1 MCDENG
7 TMMLGYYLE
16 CHVSRDTPKKVIWH
30 VLRAGSAGIAI
41 QKESK
46 NNVAAGAI
54 RVQSLMLSF

>member
-30 VLRAGSAGIAI
+30 VLHAGPAGIAI
-41 QKESK
+41 QKKAKITLLQPPSEF
-46 NNVAAGAI
+46 
-54 RVQSLMLSF
+54 RV